1 VAFSPDGR
9 LLATGGRDG
18 AVRLWD
24 VAARR
29 MVTAPLRGHT
39 ADVTRVAFSPDGST
53 LASAS
58 FDRTVRLWSVS
69 RRRLIGA
76 PLRGYIAAINV
87 LAFSPDGTNLV
98 GSTGITARLWDS
110 VLWIGD
116 QRTQHARACAAGRR
130 NLSRSEWTRLLPG
143 EPYHETCRGA

>member
-1 VAFSPDGR
+1 M
-9 LLATGGRDG
+9 DG

-24 VAARR
+24 VTARR
-29 MVTAPLRGHT
+29 MVAAPLRGH
-39 ADVTRVAFSPDGST
+39 AEFVAQVAFSPDGST

-58 FDRTVRLWSVS
+58 FDKTVRLWSVA
-69 RRRLIGA
+69 RHRLIGA
-76 PLRGYIAAINV
+76 PLRGYIGFIDA

-98 GSTGITARLWDS
+98 GSTGRLARLWAS
-110 VLWIGD
+110 TLWTGD